1 LQRFNICC
9 SSICQDSSYSLTHS
23 TSARLPRPHILY
35 TPHIYIFSHIYR
47 IYLYNLPWRT
57 HSATLANNFRSIAEG
72 KYGESGRE
80 RGIEAA
86 RSDFPYAAAPAP
98 PFGFWTLWL
107 KTTST
112 QKLSSGT
119 AARDPRT
126 QIWEELGVGGASWL
140 WLFVFYL
147 GPPTARQKFFICLL
161 ISVLILVL
169 ANCET
174 KRKQARAAAVT
185 LHILSH
191 FDLPEIR
198 SRHLDSSQLV
208 PRTFCRFFLSCVCVY
223 FMFVLARYT
232 SVPFRIPLS
241 AAPGSR
247 KFAFFCQPTPNI
259 SPA

>member
-1 LQRFNICC
+1 
-9 SSICQDSSYSLTHS
+9 
-23 TSARLPRPHILY
+23 
-35 TPHIYIFSHIYR
+35 
-47 IYLYNLPWRT
+47 
-57 HSATLANNFRSIAEG
+57 LANNFRSIAEG

-147 GPPTARQKFFICLL
+147 GRRANNAAYAQCFPLRQY
-161 ISVLILVL
+161 SD
-169 ANCET
+169 A
-174 KRKQARAAAVT
+174 
-185 LHILSH
+185 
-191 FDLPEIR
+191 LPAYP
-198 SRHLDSSQLV
+198 L
-208 PRTFCRFFLSCVCVY
+208 RF
-223 FMFVLARYT
+223 
-232 SVPFRIPLS
+232 
-241 AAPGSR
+241 
-247 KFAFFCQPTPNI
+247 
-259 SPA
+259 

>member
-1 LQRFNICC
+1 MPGLQLLAHSLNFCQT
-9 SSICQDSSYSLTHS
+9 SSPTYTLYS
-23 TSARLPRPHILY
+23 
-35 TPHIYIFSHIYR
+35 HIYIFSHIYR

-174 KRKQARAAAVT
+174 KRKQARATAVT
-185 LHILSH
+185 LHILSY
-191 FDLPEIR
+191 FDLPKKSLEAFGFFSTCPQDI
-198 SRHLDSSQLV
+198 LQIFPLV
-208 PRTFCRFFLSCVCVY
+208 CVCLLYVC
-223 FMFVLARYT
+223 L
-232 SVPFRIPLS
+232 
-241 AAPGSR
+241 G
-247 KFAFFCQPTPNI
+247 
-259 SPA
+259 